1 MSLKLIKIIQYINN
15 NNNNNNNNNK
25 ILILKIYKTNF
36 DKKLYQ
42 NKIKRLKYKI

>member
-15 NNNNNNNNNK
+15 NNK

-36 DKKLYQ
+36 NKKLY
-42 NKIKRLKYKI
+42 

>member
-15 NNNNNNNNNK
+15 NNK

-36 DKKLYQ
+36 NKKLYQ
-42 NKIKRLKYKI
+42 NKIKRFKYKI

>member
-1 MSLKLIKIIQYINN
+1 MSLKLIKIIQYI